1 MKKLASSSRISSRVF
16 RPDIEGLRGIAV
28 LLVVLFHS
36 GVPGFRGGYIGVDV
50 FFVVSGYLITQLI
63 IAEIRKTSEFSF
75 RNFYARRVRR
85 LLPASGLMV
94 IGVLFAGRILYSPL
108 ELSRYAM
115 WGTYTS
121 LYSSN
126 FMFMREGTMYFAGKA
141 VNNPFLHTWSLAVE
155 EQFYLFWPALIATM
169 ALHAQ
174 FRRRIPWYLLG
185 VTVLSLM
192 ASVWVTYFRQPW
204 AFFSLPTR
212 AWEFGAGGLAC
223 LLPQEFLAGKEKWIR
238 LTSWAGFVALL
249 AGGHFFSS
257 VEEIF
262 PGYVA
267 MLPVAGTLAI
277 LLEGATGAPSITQ
290 RMLGWP
296 VMQWL
301 GKLSYSWY
309 LWHWPLLIFAKTCI
323 PDPTWISRLV
333 VAMGALLVAQ
343 ITYWVVENP
352 VRFHPRL
359 MTRPALSL
367 SLAALVP
374 AVGICV
380 ALLMNH
386 AASEALFS
394 GEQQKIASAANSI
407 SPWHACIAPF
417 GDERL
422 RECMF
427 GDKTSNADV
436 VLLGDSHAGQ
446 WYPAMNS
453 IADEKHWRLVTLLKA
468 NCQIAA
474 LEAYP
479 DGRALDA
486 SCQAWRKK
494 ALERVRVLHPALL
507 VLGESAAGVAN
518 PRMSARPVSPQE
530 WEDGLR
536 SELMTWEAM
545 KIKTLVMADIPY
557 APYDVPVCLSRLAAR
572 DWGAK
577 ACVIARKIGL
587 NDKVRKAEVEA
598 VRGDTAARWVDMSS
612 LFCSA
617 TECKTV
623 VDGYVAYRDDNHI
636 SEPLA
641 RHLAQ
646 RLDHEIELL
655 ERGDEAS
662 KTSHSSPPTHRS

>member
-1 MKKLASSSRISSRVF
+1 MKRLVSTSRDSVKGF

-63 IAEIRKTSEFSF
+63 VAEIRKTSKFSF
-75 RNFYARRVRR
+75 KNFYARRVRR

-94 IGVLFAGRILYSPL
+94 IGVLLAERILYSPL
-108 ELSRYAM
+108 ELSRYAI

-126 FMFMREGTMYFAGKA
+126 FMFMREATRYFAGKA

-169 ALHAQ
+169 LLHPR
-174 FRRRIPWYLLG
+174 FRRRMPLCLFG
-185 VTVLSLM
+185 VTLLSLA
-192 ASVWVTYFRQPW
+192 ASVWVTHFRQPW

-223 LLPQEFLAGKEKWIR
+223 LLPQEFLAGKEKWITF
-238 LTSWAGFVALL
+238 TSWAGFLVLL
-249 AGGHFFSS
+249 ASGHFFSS
-257 VEEIF
+257 VEGIF

-267 MLPVAGTLAI
+267 ILPVAGTLAI
-277 LLEGATGAPSITQ
+277 LLEGAAGAPSITQ
-290 RMLGWP
+290 RILAWS

-309 LWHWPLLIFAKTCI
+309 LWHWPFLIFAKTCV
-323 PDPTWISRLV
+323 PDLTWISRLV
-333 VAMGALLVAQ
+333 VAIGALLMAQ
-343 ITYWVVENP
+343 ITYWIVENP

-359 MTRPALSL
+359 MMRPALSL
-367 SLAALVP
+367 SLAVWVP
-374 AVGICV
+374 AVGISV

-386 AASEALFS
+386 AASKALFT
-394 GEQQKIASAANSI
+394 GEQQKIESAANSKR
-407 SPWHACIAPF
+407 PWHACMVPF
-417 GDERL
+417 GEERL
-422 RECMF
+422 RECVF
-427 GDKTSNADV
+427 GDKTSNTDV

-446 WYPAMNS
+446 WYPAMES
-453 IADEKHWRLVTLLKA
+453 IAEEKHWRLVTLLKA

-479 DGRALDA
+479 DGRALDPA
-486 SCQAWRKK
+486 CQAWRKK
-494 ALERVRVLHPALL
+494 ALDRITVLHPAVL
-507 VLGESAAGVAN
+507 VLGESATGVAN

-536 SELMTWEAM
+536 HELSTWGAM
-545 KIKTLVMADIPY
+545 KIKTLVIADIPY
-557 APYDVPVCLSRLAAR
+557 APYDVPVCLSRLAAE

-577 ACVIARKIGL
+577 ACVIARSIGL
-587 NDKVRKAEVEA
+587 NEKVRKAEVEA
-598 VRGDTAARWVDMSS
+598 VGDDTDARWADMSS

-623 VDGYVAYRDDNHI
+623 VDGFVAYRDDNHI
-636 SEPLA
+636 SEQLA

-655 ERGDEAS
+655 EQGDKSS
-662 KTSHSSPPTHRS
+662 KTPHS